1 MGEFMLGF
9 LSTVVFT
16 WCATLTC
23 RRLEVRTLIPIQI
36 ALDENRAPKRR
47 LAPLTARGRY
57 PGVRSFEAL
66 SEANPGILLGG
77 EQVRG
82 GGAEELDRR
91 VIEDRRVRHVDDH

>member
-1 MGEFMLGF
+1 
-9 LSTVVFT
+9 
-16 WCATLTC
+16 
-23 RRLEVRTLIPIQI
+23 
-36 ALDENRAPKRR
+36 
-47 LAPLTARGRY
+47 LTARGRY